1 MIENVFKYVV
11 SELEEEEEVKLKVSY
26 EEADEELLIHVE
38 NSGRM
43 EEKQLEEIRKKL
55 YGAKKE
61 EDITALMN
69 INTRLNVF
77 FGQERSLETD
87 KSVLGGLKVS
97 LHVRL

>member
-1 MIENVFKYVV
+1 ML
-11 SELEEEEEVKLKVSY
+11 SHL
-26 EEADEELLIHVE
+26 E

>member
-61 EDITALMN
+61 E
-69 INTRLNVF
+69 V
-77 FGQERSLETD
+77 
-87 KSVLGGLKVS
+87 
-97 LHVRL
+97 

>member
-1 MIENVFKYVV
+1 
-11 SELEEEEEVKLKVSY
+11 
-26 EEADEELLIHVE
+26 
-38 NSGRM
+38 
-43 EEKQLEEIRKKL
+43 
-55 YGAKKE
+55 
-61 EDITALMN
+61 MN